1 MLPQI
6 TTIIANLSTNC
17 ALVGS
22 RAGLRVS
29 YNIFI
34 QQLLAT
40 CTFNEICKVLE
51 NSYALLT
58 AKLQVYAS

>member
-6 TTIIANLSTNC
+6 TTIIANLSTHC

-22 RAGLRVS
+22 WASLRMS
-29 YNIFI
+29 NNIFI

-40 CTFNEICKVLE
+40 CNQGLSHF
-51 NSYALLT
+51 
-58 AKLQVYAS
+58 Q

>member
-34 QQLLAT
+34 QELLAT
-40 CTFNEICKVLE
+40 CNQGLSHF
-51 NSYALLT
+51 
-58 AKLQVYAS
+58 Q